1 MKCIGAQKRVND
13 AKLARL
19 GFVRRA
25 LTRKTYMA
33 SNVLLCSHYWRL
45 FGLSSSTTGGVP
57 ILVMREGANR
67 SRGREAQHNNI
78 MAAKVVAESV
88 RSALG
93 PKGMD
98 KMLVDSFGD
107 VTITSDG
114 RTILDEMDV
123 QHPAA
128 KMLVEVAKTQDKEA
142 GDGTTSAVIIAGE
155 LLSRAEE
162 LIDKNIHPTVIIDG
176 YRKAADKALVTLE
189 KIAIPID
196 LKSTEYLKKAAST
209 SMGSKLVAEYK
220 DYLADLA
227 VKAMMAV
234 VEKQADGTFRAD
246 VDDVKVEKK
255 TGESLK
261 ETSLISG
268 IVLDKEIVHS
278 GMPKRLEKAKI
289 ALLDASLENEKPE
302 MDAKISIESPEQ
314 IEAFLNQEETMLK
327 DMVEKVLATGTN
339 VVICQKGIDDMAQ
352 HFLARKGVIAIRRA
366 KKSDMEKL
374 ARATGAKIISSID
387 ALAASDLG
395 YAALVEERKTGDDK
409 MTYIEGCKNPKS
421 VTLLIRGGT
430 QRMIAEAERSIH
442 DGLCVVKDLIED
454 PRIVA
459 GGSAPE
465 MEMANVIK
473 KYAQTV
479 QGREQLAITIF
490 AESLEAIATTLAEN
504 AGLDTVDILSELRT
518 RHQKGETW
526 AGIDVLAGK
535 VEDMT
540 KINVYE
546 PLAVKKQIIKSANEA
561 ASMILKI
568 DDVIAS
574 QKMKSPPMP
583 PGGGMPGGM
592 GGMGGMS
599 GGMM

>member
-1 MKCIGAQKRVND
+1 M
-13 AKLARL
+13 
-19 GFVRRA
+19 
-25 LTRKTYMA
+25 
-33 SNVLLCSHYWRL
+33 
-45 FGLSSSTTGGVP
+45 
-57 ILVMREGANR
+57 
-67 SRGREAQHNNI
+67 
-78 MAAKVVAESV
+78 
-88 RSALG
+88 
-93 PKGMD
+93 
-98 KMLVDSFGD
+98 
-107 VTITSDG
+107 
-114 RTILDEMDV
+114 
-123 QHPAA
+123 
-128 KMLVEVAKTQDKEA
+128 
-142 GDGTTSAVIIAGE
+142 
-155 LLSRAEE
+155 
-162 LIDKNIHPTVIIDG
+162 
-176 YRKAADKALVTLE
+176 
-189 KIAIPID
+189 
-196 LKSTEYLKKAAST
+196 
-209 SMGSKLVAEYK
+209 
-220 DYLADLA
+220 
-227 VKAMMAV
+227 
-234 VEKQADGTFRAD
+234 
-246 VDDVKVEKK
+246 KVEKK

-261 ETSLISG
+261 DTSLING

-302 MDAKISIESPEQ
+302 MDTKINIESPDQ
-314 IEAFLNQEETMLK
+314 IEAFLKEEETMLRN
-327 DMVEKVLATGTN
+327 MVDKVLASGAN

-352 HFLARKGVIAIRRA
+352 HFMARKGVIAIRRA

-374 ARATGAKIISSID
+374 ARATGAKIISNID
-387 ALAASDLG
+387 ALTASDLG
-395 YAALVEERKTGDDK
+395 YAALVEERRTGDDK

-430 QRMIAEAERSIH
+430 QRMTAEAERSIH
-442 DGLCVVKDLIED
+442 DALCVVRDLIED

-465 MEMANVIK
+465 MEMASVLK

-490 AESLEAIATTLAEN
+490 AESLEAIAVTLAEN
-504 AGLDTVDILSELRT
+504 AGLDPVDILSELRT
-518 RHQKGETW
+518 RHEKGETW

-574 QKMKSPPMP
+574 QKMKTPPMP
-583 PGGGMPGGM
+583 PGGMPGGM
-592 GGMGGMS
+592 GGMGGMP

>member
-1 MKCIGAQKRVND
+1 
-13 AKLARL
+13 
-19 GFVRRA
+19 
-25 LTRKTYMA
+25 
-33 SNVLLCSHYWRL
+33 
-45 FGLSSSTTGGVP
+45 LSSSQAGGVP
-57 ILVMREGANR
+57 VLVLKEGANR
-67 SRGREAQHNNI
+67 SRGREAQHGNI

-128 KMLVEVAKTQDKEA
+128 KMIVEVAKTQDKET

-155 LLSRAEE
+155 LLNRAEE
-162 LIDKNIHPTVIIDG
+162 LIDKNIHPTIIIDG
-176 YRKAADKALVTLE
+176 YRKAADKALETLE

-196 LKSTEYLKKAAST
+196 LKSHEYLKKTAAT
-209 SMGSKLVAEYK
+209 SMGSKIVAEYK

-227 VKAMMAV
+227 VKAMLSVA
-234 VEKQADGTFRAD
+234 EKQDGAYKAD

-261 ETSLISG
+261 DTSLIKG

-278 GMPKRLEKAKI
+278 GMPKRLENAKI

-302 MDAKISIESPEQ
+302 MDAKISIESPDQ
-314 IEAFLNQEETMLK
+314 IEAFLKQEETMLK
-327 DMVEKVLATGTN
+327 DMVEKVLASGAN
-339 VVICQKGIDDMAQ
+339 VVVCQKGIDDMAQ
-352 HFLARKGVIAIRRA
+352 HFLSRRGVIAIRRA

-374 ARATGAKIISSID
+374 ARATGGKIISNID
-387 ALAASDLG
+387 ALTSSDLG
-395 YAALVEERKTGDDK
+395 YAALVEERRTGDDK

-430 QRMIAEAERSIH
+430 QRMTAEAERSIH
-442 DGLCVVKDLIED
+442 DALCVVRDLIEE
-454 PRIVA
+454 PKMVA

-465 MEMANVIK
+465 MEMSSVLK

-504 AGLDTVDILSELRT
+504 AGLDPVDILSELRT
-518 RHQKGETW
+518 RHGKGETW
-526 AGIDVLAGK
+526 AGVDVLAGK

-561 ASMILKI
+561 STMILKI
-568 DDVIAS
+568 DDIIS
-574 QKMKSPPMP
+574 SGKMKTPPMP

-592 GGMGGMS
+592 GGYPGGE
-599 GGMM
+599 

>member
-1 MKCIGAQKRVND
+1 
-13 AKLARL
+13 
-19 GFVRRA
+19 
-25 LTRKTYMA
+25 
-33 SNVLLCSHYWRL
+33 
-45 FGLSSSTTGGVP
+45 
-57 ILVMREGANR
+57 
-67 SRGREAQHNNI
+67 
-78 MAAKVVAESV
+78 
-88 RSALG
+88 
-93 PKGMD
+93 
-98 KMLVDSFGD
+98 
-107 VTITSDG
+107 
-114 RTILDEMDV
+114 MDV

-142 GDGTTSAVIIAGE
+142 GDGTTSAVIIVGE

-176 YRKAADKALVTLE
+176 YRKAADKALETLE

-196 LKSTEYLKKAAST
+196 LKSHDYLKKAAAT
-209 SMGSKLVAEYK
+209 SMGSKIVAEYK
-220 DYLADLA
+220 EHLADLT

-234 VEKQADGTFRAD
+234 AEKQADGTFRSD

-314 IEAFLNQEETMLK
+314 IEAFLNQEEIMLK

-352 HFLARKGVIAIRRA
+352 HFLARKGVIAIRRV

-395 YAALVEERKTGDDK
+395 YAALVEERRTGDDK

-430 QRMIAEAERSIH
+430 QRMTAEAERSIH

-465 MEMANVIK
+465 MELAKVIK

-504 AGLDTVDILSELRT
+504 AGLDQVDILSELRT

-592 GGMGGMS
+592 GGMGGMP